1 MAIETF
7 LGVGINN
14 KKKIFRKHISFQ
26 RVKKDAAIIV
36 TQVCSLFLI
45 ILLAGELGFLI
56 VRLRNPF
63 YLSPAS

>member
-1 MAIETF
+1 MS
-7 LGVGINN
+7 
-14 KKKIFRKHISFQ
+14 FR

-45 ILLAGELGFLI
+45 ILLAGEFGFLI

-63 YLSPAS
+63 YLSLAS